1 MTLADLALGVLALTF
16 GLALIRAI
24 RGPSVADRAMAADV
38 GLYSI
43 LGAVAVLALRT
54 RFTGFVDLILVT
66 TILAFLAAIAF
77 AALVGRY
84 DS

>member
-1 MTLADLALGVLALTF
+1 MNLADLALIVLALTF

-38 GLYSI
+38 GLFSI
-43 LGAVAVLALRT
+43 LASVAVLALRT
-54 RFTGFVDLILVT
+54 EFTGFLDIILVT
-66 TILAFLAAIAF
+66 TILAFLAAIAL

>member
-1 MTLADLALGVLALTF
+1 MNLADLALIVLALTF

-38 GLYSI
+38 GLFSI
-43 LGAVAVLALRT
+43 LGSVAVLALRT
-54 RFTGFVDLILVT
+54 EFTGFLDIILVT
-66 TILAFLAAIAF
+66 TILAFLAAIAL

>member
-1 MTLADLALGVLALTF
+1 MIFADLALAVLALAF
-16 GLALIRAI
+16 IFALIRAI

-43 LGAVAVLALRT
+43 LATIALLATRT
-54 RFTGFVDLILVT
+54 HFTGFLDVILVA
-66 TILAFLAAIAF
+66 TILAFLAAVAL

-84 DS
+84 DT